1 MGYARKV
8 TKNML
13 AKEITIARPH
23 VMKPGNM
30 PRKALSKIKLLSRY
44 GKKSIGII
52 ILGIIPGN
60 CRKSGET
67 FSILLIS

>member
-1 MGYARKV
+1 
-8 TKNML
+8 ML

-23 VMKPGNM
+23 TIKSGNK

-44 GKKSIGII
+44 GKNIMGII
-52 ILGIIPGN
+52 TFVIIPGN